1 MRKLNHLKIDFV
13 PENIAAL
20 EQIYQLR
27 NSQELFYRA
36 ELDKLNYQLLKNYK
50 IEGGKIQLPKP
61 KKAKNKGADEVL
73 TRSKNSN
80 NKLVIGE
87 EHQELDYTLAT
98 CCKPIP
104 GDQVFGFVTVSDGI
118 KIHRNNCPNAT
129 QLMSNYA
136 YRIVKAQWHSDE
148 LVEFM
153 AGVIFTGIDDVG
165 LVYNITNTISQELNV
180 NMKSISFESHDGI
193 FSGEVMLFVHDT
205 DHLNKLIEKLKNV
218 SGVLTVDRIDA
229 K

>member
-1 MRKLNHLKIDFV
+1 
-13 PENIAAL
+13 
-20 EQIYQLR
+20 
-27 NSQELFYRA
+27 
-36 ELDKLNYQLLKNYK
+36 
-50 IEGGKIQLPKP
+50 
-61 KKAKNKGADEVL
+61 
-73 TRSKNSN
+73 
-80 NKLVIGE
+80 
-87 EHQELDYTLAT
+87 
-98 CCKPIP
+98 
-104 GDQVFGFVTVSDGI
+104 
-118 KIHRNNCPNAT
+118 
-129 QLMSNYA
+129 MSNYA